1 MREAIAFA
9 RIKWRTVQ
17 SYRAQFVLSFVGL
30 IVTLIPLYL
39 VGRAL
44 DPLMA
49 PKIGAEGGEFFGF
62 LLVGTALLPFAILAM
77 QVLPNEVGSGVS
89 TGTFEAMLAT
99 PVRLPS
105 LFVGFVSYDLI
116 WTSVRTLVLLT
127 FGTILGATIAPQQIF
142 ALAVVVMLIVLAHL
156 PIGLLATA
164 FMLMFRTTLELP
176 KLAMFA
182 SAIFAGIYY
191 PTSVIPEQVRVISSL
206 VPLTY
211 GLRAARRVALQGA
224 SLADVASELA
234 MLAAFAVL
242 LGVVGLVILRAALIS
257 VRRAGT
263 LAHY

>member
-1 MREAIAFA
+1 MREAVAFA
-9 RIKWRTVQ
+9 RIKWRTVK
-17 SYRAQFVLSFVGL
+17 SYRIQLVLSFLGL

-62 LLVGTALLPFAILAM
+62 LLLGTALFPFAILAM
-77 QVLPNEVGSGVS
+77 QVLPSEVGSGVG

-99 PVRLPS
+99 PARLPS

-116 WTSVRTLVLLT
+116 WTSVRTVALLM
-127 FGTILGATIAPQQIF
+127 FGAILGATIAPQQIL
-142 ALAVVVMLIVLAHL
+142 ALVVVVVFIVLAHL

-182 SAIFAGIYY
+182 STIFAGIYY
-191 PTSVIPEQVRVISSL
+191 PTSVIPEQVRVISAA

-211 GLRAARRVALQGA
+211 GLRAARRVALQNA
-224 SLADVASELA
+224 SLADVGADLG

-242 LGVVGLVILRAALIS
+242 LGVVGLVVLRAALLA